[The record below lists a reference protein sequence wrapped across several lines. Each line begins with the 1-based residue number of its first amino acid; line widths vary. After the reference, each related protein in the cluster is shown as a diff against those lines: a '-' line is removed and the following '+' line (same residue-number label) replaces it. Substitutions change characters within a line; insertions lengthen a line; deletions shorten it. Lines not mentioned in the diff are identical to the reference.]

1 MDKQIADMDVS
12 FRAGEIR
19 GPTGTVSID
28 PKPMAVL
35 EYLATH
41 LGDFCSRDALM
52 ESAWPGRVVS
62 DATLTST
69 ISLLRRAIRDAG
81 IRGIHIETRS
91 KRGYRLQA
99 DTPDGADT
107 PFNMTGRRVRQSMV
121 VALAGI
127 LLMTL
132 AVAIVRMASDSPAT
146 SVRLDY
152 EFETPDGTRYSPTI
166 IVQAGTT
173 GAVGL
178 DDSLTM
184 LQVRVLEIRS
194 DRVRLNTQLN
204 SGNTHLG
211 LLQTL
216 PFESQSRIT
225 LPRSPDSDAPHRI
238 NVRATPS
245 EKQLD

>member
-12 FRAGEIR
+12 FRAGDIR

-35 EYLATH
+35 EHLGTH

-52 ESAWPGRVVS
+52 ESAWSGRVVS
-62 DATLTST
+62 DTTLTST
-69 ISLLRRAIRDAG
+69 ISLLRRALRDAG
-81 IRGIHIETRS
+81 IRRIRIETRS
-91 KRGYRLQA
+91 KRGYRLQV
-99 DTPDGADT
+99 DTPADANI
-107 PFNMTGRRVRQSMV
+107 PLKIKGRRLRLSMTI
-121 VALAGI
+121 ALAGM

-132 AVAIVRMASDSPAT
+132 AVTIVQMVPGSPAT

-152 EFETPDGTRYSPTI
+152 EFEMPDGTRYSPTI
-166 IVQAGTT
+166 IVRAGTT
-173 GAVGL
+173 GAVEL
-178 DDSLTM
+178 DDSLTT

-194 DRVRLNTQLN
+194 DRVRLNTQFN
-204 SGNTHLG
+204 SGSTHLG

-225 LPRSPDSDAPHRI
+225 LPRPPGSDAPHRI
-238 NVRATPS
+238 DVRATSS

>member
-1 MDKQIADMDVS
+1 MDQQIADMDVF

-19 GPTGTVSID
+19 GSTGTVSID
-28 PKPMAVL
+28 PQPMAVL
-35 EYLATH
+35 EHLVTH

-69 ISLLRRAIRDAG
+69 ISLLRRALRDAG
-81 IRGIHIETRS
+81 IRRIHIETRS

-107 PFNMTGRRVRQSMV
+107 PSNTKGRHVRLSMAI
-121 VALAGI
+121 ALAGL

-132 AVAIVRMASDSPAT
+132 AGIIVQMLPGSPAT

-152 EFETPDGTRYSPTI
+152 EFQMPDGTRYSPTI
-166 IVQAGTT
+166 IVQAGKT
-173 GAVGL
+173 GAVEL
-178 DDSLTM
+178 DDSLTT
-184 LQVRVLEIRS
+184 LLVRVLEVRS

-204 SGNTHLG
+204 SGNNHLG

-225 LPRSPDSDAPHRI
+225 LPRPTGSDTPHRI
-238 NVRATPS
+238 DVRATPS